1 MSSIF
6 VQISSYRDPELK
18 PTVLDAINKS
28 SGKHKINFGLHISYL
43 DESEIDVPDIS
54 NIKYTTSKAPQNV
67 GVGIG
72 RYIAHQFYNNE
83 DFYFQCDS
91 HSRFVENWDEIAINS
106 ILNYQSQG
114 INKPLLTMYPANYWY
129 KDETFSE
136 TSSDLLDPDYKT
148 IISFTQKPEDFKK
161 LRIPSQTAVPANGSI
176 FTRSISAGSLFT
188 VGPFMAPN
196 KEMAFWGEE
205 IVMAARAYTHGYDL
219 VVPEKQYLYHLYYNH
234 EKPEL
239 NRRKIFWQD
248 FPKEYEIMNAE
259 SRKIVYKTLLEET
272 IGEGYLGSE
281 RTLAEYGRF
290 AGLDF
295 LHGEVIENC

>member
-6 VQISSYRDPELK
+6 IQISSYRDPELK

>member
-1 MSSIF
+1 MASIF
-6 VQISSYRDPELK
+6 IQISSYRDPELK
-18 PTVLDAINKS
+18 PTILDAIEKS
-28 SGKHKINFGLHISYL
+28 SGKHKINFGVHVSYL
-43 DESEIDVPDIS
+43 NESEIYVPKIE
-54 NIKYTTSKAPQNV
+54 NLKYEASKAPKNV

-83 DFYFQCDS
+83 DFYLQCDS

-106 ILNYQSQG
+106 VLNYQIQG
-114 INKPLLTMYPANYWY
+114 IKKPLLTMYPANYWY
-129 KDETFSE
+129 LDETFTE

-148 IISFTQKPEDFKK
+148 IISFHQKPENFKK
-161 LRIPSQTAVPANGSI
+161 LRIPSQTAMPAKGSI

-196 KEMAFWGEE
+196 KDMAFWGEE
-205 IVMAARAYTHGYDL
+205 IIMAARAYTHGYDL
-219 VVPEKQYLYHLYYNH
+219 VVPDKQYLYHLYYNH

-248 FPKEYEIMNAE
+248 FPEEFERMNAE
-259 SRKIVYKTLLEET
+259 SQKIVYKVLLEET

-295 LHGEVIENC
+295 LHGEIIENC

>member
-1 MSSIF
+1 MLSIF

>member
-1 MSSIF
+1 MLSIF

-136 TSSDLLDPDYKT
+136 TSSDLLDPDY
-148 IISFTQKPEDFKK
+148 
-161 LRIPSQTAVPANGSI
+161 
-176 FTRSISAGSLFT
+176 
-188 VGPFMAPN
+188 
-196 KEMAFWGEE
+196 
-205 IVMAARAYTHGYDL
+205 
-219 VVPEKQYLYHLYYNH
+219 
-234 EKPEL
+234 
-239 NRRKIFWQD
+239 
-248 FPKEYEIMNAE
+248 
-259 SRKIVYKTLLEET
+259 
-272 IGEGYLGSE
+272 
-281 RTLAEYGRF
+281 
-290 AGLDF
+290 
-295 LHGEVIENC
+295 

>member
-1 MSSIF
+1 MASIF

-18 PTVLDAINKS
+18 PTILDAIEKS
-28 SGKHKINFGLHISYL
+28 SGKHKINFGVHVSYL
-43 DESEIDVPDIS
+43 DKSEIDVPKID
-54 NIKYTTSKAPQNV
+54 NVKYETSKAPKNV

-72 RYIAHQFYNNE
+72 RYIAHQFYNSE

-91 HSRFVENWDEIAINS
+91 HSRFVQDWDEIAINS
-106 ILNYQSQG
+106 VLNYQIQG
-114 INKPLLTMYPANYWY
+114 IKKPLLTMYPANYWY
-129 KDETFSE
+129 LDETFTE
-136 TSSDLLDPDYKT
+136 ISSDLYDPDYKT
-148 IISFTQKPEDFKK
+148 IISFHQKPEDFKK
-161 LRIPSQTAVPANGSI
+161 LRIPSQTAMPANGSI

-196 KEMAFWGEE
+196 KDMAFWGEE

-234 EKPEL
+234 EKPKM
-239 NRRKIFWQD
+239 NRRKIFWHD
-248 FPKEYEIMNAE
+248 FPEEFEIMNAE

-272 IGEGYLGSE
+272 VGEGYLGTE
-281 RTLAEYGRF
+281 RTLAEYGKF

-295 LHGEVIENC
+295 LHGEIIENC